1 MKSSLRLDADA
12 EQVYVAML
20 QGPELDLAG
29 LVAETELPEPRVRAA
44 LDSLAD
50 LDLLRQPEDEAGG
63 ERLIPPHVGY
73 GQLIA
78 AAERR
83 LAEQQAELGAAKV
96 ALAKLSSEHH
106 SQHEREAVVHLSS
119 LESIRDRLAVLAENC
134 RTECLSFSPGK
145 QSPEAIEASKP
156 LNEAALERGVVIRFV
171 YVASVRHD
179 VATRDYARWLTE
191 RGGEARTAPVV
202 PHQMVVV
209 DREVAILPSPDGGA
223 LEVHS
228 PGVVAALV
236 SHFETVWA
244 HGQQLG
250 HETEQDADGLTAQQ
264 RELFRLLAGGDT
276 DATAARKLDVSLRT
290 VRRMMA
296 ELHERL
302 GARSRLEAGVLA
314 ERAGWLND

>member
-1 MKSSLRLDADA
+1 MNTSIRLDDDA
-12 EQVYVAML
+12 ERVYVAML
-20 QGPELDLAG
+20 QQPALDLTG
-29 LVAETELPEPRVRAA
+29 LVDATDLAEPRVRAA
-44 LDSLAD
+44 LDSLAE
-50 LDLLRQPEDEAGG
+50 LDLLRDDSGDS
-63 ERLIPPHVGY
+63 RLVPPHVGY
-73 GQLIA
+73 GQLVA
-78 AAERR
+78 EAERR

-96 ALAKLSSEHH
+96 ALAKLASEHH
-106 SQHEREAVVHLSS
+106 SRHEREAVVRLSS
-119 LESIRDRLAVLAENC
+119 LDSIRDRLAVLAENC

-145 QSPEAIEASKP
+145 QAPDAIEASKP
-156 LNEAALERGVVIRFV
+156 LNEAALARGVTIRFV
-171 YVASVRHD
+171 YVDSVRHD
-179 VATRDYARWLTE
+179 VATRDYARWLAE
-191 RGGEARTAPVV
+191 RGGEARTVPVV

-209 DREVAILPSPDGGA
+209 DREVAILPDQVEGGA

-228 PGVVAALV
+228 PGVVAALI

-250 HETEQDADGLTAQQ
+250 HETDQDADGLTAQQ

-314 ERAGWLND
+314 ERAGWLTD